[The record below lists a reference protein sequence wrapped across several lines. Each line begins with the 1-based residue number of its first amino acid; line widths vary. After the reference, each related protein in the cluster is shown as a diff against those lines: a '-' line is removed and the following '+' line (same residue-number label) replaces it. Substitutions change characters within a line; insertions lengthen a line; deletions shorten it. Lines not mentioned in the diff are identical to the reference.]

1 MNSHISSKNIADKL
15 INLLFSNDK
24 KNILL
29 GISVINNTFLSE
41 GNDIDNYFLNKIKT
55 SNQYILTRNIKYFKS
70 TNLLFTQYFR
80 MYLTNNSANLIQYNL
95 DHCYENLS
103 DFMNG
108 NYEI

>member
-41 GNDIDNYFLNKIKT
+41 GNDIDKYFLNKIKT
-55 SNQYILTRNIKYFKS
+55 SNQCILTRNIKYFKS
-70 TNLLFTQYFR
+70 KNSLFTKYFR
-80 MYLTNNSANLIQYNL
+80 TLLANNSANLIQYNL

-103 DFMNG
+103 DFING